1 MKYSRG
7 SEWRKWDLHVHTP
20 DSALNN
26 QFTNWN
32 DYISKLESIRDHAVL
47 GITDYFSIEGY
58 KKVLEYRNQG
68 KLTNFDLILPN
79 IEIRLLPVTNI
90 EKPINLH
97 LIFSDLLKVSDLV
110 DFLKE
115 LKFDYKHNS
124 YSCERHKL
132 IELGKAI
139 DPSLFEEK
147 AYIEGIT
154 QFKTDIT
161 KLSNIFNKNK
171 KLKDNVI
178 IAVSN
183 RSGDGASGIQHSSLS
198 ATREEIYRFADIIFS
213 SNPKDHTY
221 FLGQGTDNVET
232 IRAKFGRLKPCVH
245 GSDAHALERICYPC
259 AKSGMHDCTNDSAN
273 CELRYTWIKA
283 DPTFEGLKQIIYEP
297 EERAHIGMLPPKG
310 KNDAKVIDRVEIK
323 NSNNWFESVPILFND
338 NLVSIIGEKGAGKTA
353 LADFI
358 SLAGGDFDTKEDPVS
373 FIFKALKSS
382 KQIQETI
389 ENCVITIYWRD
400 RSADQITI
408 TKDFKDYKELKKVR
422 YLCQSF
428 IERKCRPEQT
438 GELQNEIE
446 KIIFQYIPAQDR
458 MGQTTFNDLRKNKT
472 QSTQLKKTRCKQDI
486 MDHNVQIFNLEEE
499 INSLDTKK
507 EERNTLQTEINQLEE
522 QKPKPITKEE
532 KKIEAKLGLLNNRK
546 NKLNEKVAI
555 LKVQLSTIETIK
567 TKIESL
573 EMYVSKQLRDIRN
586 DLESVGLAGIYKKL
600 QFSISSDFNV
610 RLDNRKIKIETQ
622 ILKIQGTKES
632 KDKTKE
638 SKETDLNVLTG
649 DYIFKLPLSEID
661 ALISL
666 LESKSSVAEDKRSTI
681 KLFEGKIKKNQERVK
696 GLNKN
701 IKEIKEVKKP
711 LLLEKVE
718 KRNKAYK
725 DYFILLQE
733 EKKMLEELYTP
744 LREELSKES
753 LGERNQI
760 EFFTRIELDVENFI
774 DKANMI
780 IDFSRY
786 GGYYQNKELLS
797 KEIKSISEKIE
808 LIETS
813 DVFNLINNFYSTFKE
828 YKHKSIDIKKQLK
841 GDKKKIDFYN
851 WIFDVSDFNVKYSI
865 KYQDTNI
872 ELLSPG
878 KKGIVLLLM
887 YLVLE
892 TENNIPLII
901 DQPEENL
908 DNKSVYPY
916 LINYFKIAKKRRQ
929 IIVISHNPNLVL
941 NTDAEQIIV
950 ANFEAIPNTQD
961 ARIRYISGSIE
972 NSFVREMA
980 KIPLERQG
988 IKEHGIDILEGGPE
1002 AFMKRKDRY
1011 EIERLKK

>member
-47 GITDYFSIEGY
+47 GITDYFSIDGY
-58 KKVLEYRNQG
+58 KQVLNYRSQG

-79 IEIRLLPVTNI
+79 IEIRILPVTSS

-97 LIFSDLLKVSDLV
+97 LIFSNRLKISDLEY
-110 DFLKE
+110 FLKE
-115 LKFDYKHNS
+115 LKFDYRNNS

-132 IELGKAI
+132 IELGKVF
-139 DPSLFEEK
+139 DSRLSEEK
-147 AYIEGIT
+147 AYKEGIN
-154 QFKTDIT
+154 QFKADIT
-161 KLSNIFNKNK
+161 KLKNIFNKNK
-171 KLKDNVI
+171 ILKDNVI

-183 RSGDGASGIQHSSLS
+183 RSGDGVSGIQHSSLA
-198 ATREEIYRFADIIFS
+198 ATREEIYSFTDIIFS
-213 SNPKDHTY
+213 SNPKDQAY
-221 FLGQGTDNVET
+221 FLGQGADSEEK
-232 IRAKFGRLKPCVH
+232 IKAKFGRLKPCVH
-245 GSDAHALERICYPC
+245 GSDAHILDRVCYPC
-259 AKSGMHDCTNDSAN
+259 AKYSIHDCVNDSDN

-297 EERAHIGMLPPKG
+297 EERVHIGMLPPKG

-338 NLVSIIGEKGAGKTA
+338 NLVSIIGGKGAGKTA

-373 FIFKALKSS
+373 FIFKALKPS

-408 TKDFKDYKELKKVR
+408 TKDLKDYKELKKVR

-428 IERKCRPEQT
+428 IEKKCRPEQT

-458 MGQTTFNDLRKNKT
+458 MGQTTFNDLRNNKT
-472 QSTQLKKTRCKQDI
+472 QNTQLKKTRCKQDI
-486 MDHNVQIFNLEEE
+486 KDHDVQIFDLEEE

-507 EERNTLQTEINQLEE
+507 EERNTLQTEINQLEQ

-532 KKIEAKLGLLNNRK
+532 KNIEAKLSLLNNRK

-555 LKVQLSTIETIK
+555 YKVQLSTIETIK
-567 TKIESL
+567 TKIEGL
-573 EMYVSKQLRDIRN
+573 EMYVSKQLKDIRN
-586 DLESVGLAGIYKKL
+586 DLESVGLADIYKKL
-600 QFSISSDFNV
+600 QFSISSDFNDQ
-610 RLDNRKIKIETQ
+610 LDNRKIKIETQ
-622 ILKIQGTKES
+622 IQEIQGTKES
-632 KDKTKE
+632 KDKTEE
-638 SKETDLNVLTG
+638 SKEVDLNVLTD
-649 DYIFKLPLSEID
+649 DYIFKLPLIEID
-661 ALISL
+661 ALIFL
-666 LESKSSVAEDKRSTI
+666 LELKSSVAGDKRNTI

-696 GLNKN
+696 GLDKN
-701 IKEIKEVKKP
+701 IKKIKEVKKP

-718 KRNKAYK
+718 KRDKAYK

-733 EKKMLEELYTP
+733 EKKMLEEMYTP

-760 EFFTRIELDVENFI
+760 EFFTRIELDVESFFN
-774 DKANMI
+774 KANAI
-780 IDFSRY
+780 IDFSKYGRY
-786 GGYYQNKELLS
+786 YHNKELLF

-808 LIETS
+808 LIETL
-813 DVFNLINNFYSTFKE
+813 DVFNLINNFYTTFKE
-828 YKHKSIDIKKQLK
+828 YNNKSIDIKKQLK
-841 GDKKKIDFYN
+841 GDKEKIDFYN

-908 DNKSVYPY
+908 DNKSIYPY
-916 LINYFKIAKKRRQ
+916 LINYFKTAKKRRQ

-972 NSFVREMA
+972 NSFVREKA

-1002 AFMKRKDRY
+1002 AFRKREDRY